1 MRTTITLDSD
11 VEALVKKVMAERG
24 LTFKDAVNGL
34 LRSALVPTN
43 TRADISFA
51 TFDLGEPAIPL
62 DHALRV
68 ASELEDD
75 EIVRKLSVGR

>member
-51 TFDLGEPAIPL
+51 TFDLGEPVIPL